1 MEDALSFGPA
11 FLCDRDDGYCS
22 RLETIGFGASLM
34 LLAMTEN
41 QDV

>member
-1 MEDALSFGPA
+1 MEDALSFGPE
-11 FLCDRDDGYCS
+11 FLCDRDEGYC
-22 RLETIGFGASLM
+22 RRFEIIGFGASLM